1 MTNELELK
9 AELVRN
15 GISQKEMAG
24 KLGIDVATLYRK
36 FKGDSD
42 FSRSELQ
49 IIRSILGLS
58 DKRFVDIF
66 FTSLLALMQVNG
78 QKGVQKEAN
87 KKAPPSGAKIIKH
100 PEGNCSIVHS
110 SRHPLYTFARRKSQ
124 NQNRR
129 GL

>member
-1 MTNELELK
+1 MQGKEIYSLMTNELELK

-66 FTSLLALMQVNG
+66 FTS
-78 QKGVQKEAN
+78 
-87 KKAPPSGAKIIKH
+87 
-100 PEGNCSIVHS
+100 
-110 SRHPLYTFARRKSQ
+110 
-124 NQNRR
+124 
-129 GL
+129 